1 MEHVGVDQMLMCV
14 IPDERST
21 VIAMVVVMI
30 EVDAAVQDRVIASVI
45 ENVQDLVPD
54 HAQKED
60 DLEAVREIVNVLVH
74 ENVSVIENVPGHE
87 TGVGIGIVVIAVAKL
102 KMIGKLESKT
112 SPMTGNIID
121 KKIMIMEG
129 LMLKSRLSK
138 KKIANLLVQM
148 AEVIERD
155 FLKTIFFFHSFKLK
169 FRSFSNLLF
178 WSQYFSLIFEFEKLC
193 MSEKEIC
200 KRRYGGLASS
210 QFLFFQ

>member
-1 MEHVGVDQMLMCV
+1 MAEHVGVDQMLMYV
-14 IPDERST
+14 ILDERST

-30 EVDAAVQDRVIASVI
+30 EVDAVVQDRVIASVI

-54 HAQKED
+54 HVQKGD
-60 DLEAVREIVNVLVH
+60 DLEAVREVVNVLVH

-87 TGVGIGIVVIAVAKL
+87 TGVGIGIVVIAAAKL

-138 KKIANLLVQM
+138 KKIVNLLVQIT
-148 AEVIERD
+148 EIIERD
-155 FLKTIFFFHSFKLK
+155 FFKTFFFSFKLK
-169 FRSFSNLLF
+169 SRSFSN
-178 WSQYFSLIFEFEKLC
+178 
-193 MSEKEIC
+193 
-200 KRRYGGLASS
+200 
-210 QFLFFQ
+210 FLFCFHHFS

>member
-1 MEHVGVDQMLMCV
+1 VAGLAEHVGVDQMLMYV
-14 IPDERST
+14 ILDERST

-30 EVDAAVQDRVIASVI
+30 EVDAVVQDRVIASVI

-54 HAQKED
+54 HVQKGD

-138 KKIANLLVQM
+138 KKIVNLLVRIT
-148 AEVIERD
+148 EIIERD
-155 FLKTIFFFHSFKLK
+155 FFKTFFFPSSSSPGRFQIFFFVFT
-169 FRSFSNLLF
+169 
-178 WSQYFSLIFEFEKLC
+178 IFHEFLEFC
-193 MSEKEIC
+193 ITEKEIAN
-200 KRRYGGLASS
+200 GGLASS